1 MRHKN
6 KKSNSEMSWASKI
19 DVWIKSKWG
28 SISKWIASKSPEM
41 KQVKNWIIKGKDWI
55 MKAVKCPDCRLGGVL
70 ILFGALVAT
79 KMIDPWM
86 SVAMLAWLKA
96 ASLMIKPHR

>member
-41 KQVKNWIIKGKDWI
+41 KQVKSRK
-55 MKAVKCPDCRLGGVL
+55 MPRL
-70 ILFGALVAT
+70 
-79 KMIDPWM
+79 
-86 SVAMLAWLKA
+86 
-96 ASLMIKPHR
+96 